1 MARLVVDASVAVK
14 WLVPEDGSAAAEA
27 LRGQDLH
34 APTLMRIEVGNVL
47 RTLSARGAMDEGKA
61 REALVLLL
69 DAPVTWHE
77 PEPALL
83 RDALDMTLALRHP
96 VYDCLYLALAIG
108 IEAPLLTAD
117 RRFHRAASDDAALRD
132 PERRGPDLRGIV
144 RLLGED

>member
-47 RTLSARGAMDEGKA
+47 RTLAARGALDEGEA

-77 PEPALL
+77 PDPALL
-83 RDALDMTLALRHP
+83 RDALDIALALRHP
-96 VYDCLYLALAIG
+96 VYDCLSLALAIR
-108 IEAPLLTAD
+108 IEGPLVTAD
-117 RRFHRAASDDAALRD
+117 RRFHKATSDGPDL
-132 PERRGPDLRGIV
+132 RGPDLRGIV
-144 RLLGED
+144 RLLGSE